1 MERGGKGRKS
11 SEMPARGNEKKRV
24 RKGLHHCVGVPIG
37 AICQLGLLGI
47 SVNCLHNIR
56 GLSILLASR
65 LPEVH
70 PAWTLEDPPAGWRRP
85 PPYPIRYP
93 SVGVGYLPCIP
104 LPSTIPYVMLRPLSR
119 LSLCIALA
127 ALVGCDSESTAPL
140 SSASDKDTPAAA
152 LSSAAPADAPSATE
166 LPGAHADSAPI
177 EGQYIVTFADNA
189 LARGSDKGS
198 VEALAAD
205 VLSEAGARSVAT
217 VERVYT
223 HALVGFAAQNLSA
236 EEALRLQD
244 DARVAAVE
252 QDQMMY
258 ANATQSNAPW
268 GLDRIDD
275 RDGRDGTYV
284 YDATG
289 QGVTVF
295 VLDTGI
301 RTGHNDFGGRA
312 YAAFDAVGDGRNGQ
326 DCNGHGTHVAGTV
339 GGSTYGVAK
348 GATLA
353 AVRVLGCNGS
363 GSNSGVIG
371 GVDFVAQS
379 SQRPA
384 VANMSLGGGASS
396 ALDNAV
402 RGAVQAGVTFVVAA
416 GNENQNACN
425 VSPARESS
433 ALTIGSTTTSD
444 SRSSFSNYGSCV
456 DMMAPGSSITSA
468 WYTSNSATNTISG
481 TSMAAPHVAG
491 AAALVLQG
499 SPSASPAAV
508 ESAIEGSA
516 TTGRISGV
524 NGSPNLL
531 LYTGS
536 GGGTPTPDPDPDPT
550 PGAPCTGCSA
560 FSGSLSGSG
569 DSDVQPNGTYY
580 AGSGTQ
586 RGYLRGPSNADFD
599 LELYRWSGS
608 RWSRVARSISS
619 TSSEDITYSGASSGY
634 YYWRIVSYSGSG
646 SYSFWI
652 ED

>member
-1 MERGGKGRKS
+1 
-11 SEMPARGNEKKRV
+11 
-24 RKGLHHCVGVPIG
+24 
-37 AICQLGLLGI
+37 
-47 SVNCLHNIR
+47 
-56 GLSILLASR
+56 
-65 LPEVH
+65 
-70 PAWTLEDPPAGWRRP
+70 
-85 PPYPIRYP
+85 
-93 SVGVGYLPCIP
+93 
-104 LPSTIPYVMLRPLSR
+104 MLRRISAPA
-119 LSLCIALA
+119 LCFALA
-127 ALVGCDSESTAPL
+127 ALVGCDSESTATL
-140 SSASDKDTPAAA
+140 DRSSASDKDAPASA
-152 LSSAAPADAPSATE
+152 LATDAPADAPSATE
-166 LPGAHADSAPI
+166 LPGTHAVSAPI
-177 EGQYIVTFADNA
+177 KDQYIITLDESA
-189 LARGSDKGS
+189 LARGSAKAS
-198 VEALAAD
+198 VESLAAD
-205 VLSEAGARSVAT
+205 VLVQAGARGLAR

-223 HALVGFAAQNLSA
+223 HALVGFTAQNLSA
-236 EEALRLQD
+236 EEALRVQED
-244 DARVAAVE
+244 PRVLAVE

-275 RDGRDGTYV
+275 RSGRDGTYV
-284 YDATG
+284 YDETG
-289 QGVTVF
+289 SGVTVF

-301 RTGHNDFGGRA
+301 RTSHNDFGGRA
-312 YAAFDAVGDGRNGQ
+312 YASFDAVGDGRNGQ

-371 GVDFVAQS
+371 GVDHVAQS

-416 GNENQNACN
+416 GNESQNACN

-433 ALTIGSTTTSD
+433 AITVGSTTSSD

-456 DMMAPGSSITSA
+456 DIMAPGSSITSA
-468 WYTSNSATNTISG
+468 WYTSNSSTNTISG
-481 TSMAAPHVAG
+481 TSMASPHVAG
-491 AAALVLQG
+491 AAALVLG
-499 SPSASPAAV
+499 SNGSASPSAV
-508 ESAIEGSA
+508 ENALNSAA
-516 TTGRISGV
+516 TTGALSGL
-524 NGSPNLL
+524 NGSPNRL
-531 LYTGS
+531 LYVGSTGGGGG
-536 GGGTPTPDPDPDPT
+536 GGGTPPPSS
-550 PGAPCTGCSA
+550 APCTNCSA
-560 FSGSLSGSG
+560 YSGSLSGSN

-608 RWSRVARSISS
+608 GWSRVARSISS

-634 YYWRIVSYSGSG
+634 YYWRVRSYSGSG
-646 SYSFWI
+646 SYDFWI
-652 ED
+652 GN

>member
-1 MERGGKGRKS
+1 
-11 SEMPARGNEKKRV
+11 
-24 RKGLHHCVGVPIG
+24 
-37 AICQLGLLGI
+37 
-47 SVNCLHNIR
+47 
-56 GLSILLASR
+56 
-65 LPEVH
+65 
-70 PAWTLEDPPAGWRRP
+70 
-85 PPYPIRYP
+85 
-93 SVGVGYLPCIP
+93 
-104 LPSTIPYVMLRPLSR
+104 MLRPLSK
-119 LSLCIALA
+119 LTLGFALA
-127 ALVGCDSESTAPL
+127 ALVGCDSEGTTAL
-140 SSASDKDTPAAA
+140 DAEGAKDTPASA
-152 LSSAAPADAPSATE
+152 LATDAPADAPSATE
-166 LPGAHADSAPI
+166 LPGSHADSVPI
-177 EGQYIVTFADNA
+177 EGQYIITLADQA
-189 LARGSDKGS
+189 LARGSAKAD
-198 VEALAAD
+198 VEALAAS
-205 VLSEAGARSVAT
+205 VLAQAGARGTAS

-223 HALVGFAAQNLSA
+223 HALVGFTAQNLSA
-236 EEALRLQD
+236 DQALRLQD

-268 GLDRIDD
+268 GLDRIDQ
-275 RDGRDGTYV
+275 RDGRNGTYV

-312 YAAFDAVGDGRNGQ
+312 FAAFDAVGDGRNGQ

-348 GATLA
+348 GARLG

-396 ALDNAV
+396 ALDSAV

-433 ALTIGSTTTSD
+433 ALTIASSTSSD
-444 SRSSFSNYGSCV
+444 GRSSFSNYGSCV
-456 DMMAPGSSITSA
+456 DLFAPGSSITSA
-468 WYTSNSATNTISG
+468 WYTSNTATNTISG
-481 TSMAAPHVAG
+481 TSMASPHVAG

-508 ESAIEGSA
+508 ENAIESVA

-536 GGGTPTPDPDPDPT
+536 GGGGTPPPNPDPDPDPT
-550 PGAPCTGCSA
+550 PGAPCTNCSA
-560 FSGSLSGSG
+560 YSGSLSGSG

-599 LELYRWSGS
+599 LELYRWNG
-608 RWSRVARSISS
+608 RGWSRVARSISS
-619 TSSEDITYSGASSGY
+619 NSSEDITYSGASSGY
-634 YYWRIVSYSGSG
+634 YYWRVLSYSGSG
-646 SYSFWI
+646 SYNFWVGN
-652 ED
+652 

>member
-1 MERGGKGRKS
+1 
-11 SEMPARGNEKKRV
+11 
-24 RKGLHHCVGVPIG
+24 
-37 AICQLGLLGI
+37 
-47 SVNCLHNIR
+47 
-56 GLSILLASR
+56 
-65 LPEVH
+65 
-70 PAWTLEDPPAGWRRP
+70 
-85 PPYPIRYP
+85 
-93 SVGVGYLPCIP
+93 
-104 LPSTIPYVMLRPLSR
+104 MLRPLSK
-119 LSLCIALA
+119 LTLGFALA
-127 ALVGCDSESTAPL
+127 ALVGCDSEGTTAL
-140 SSASDKDTPAAA
+140 DAEGAKDTPASA
-152 LSSAAPADAPSATE
+152 LATDAPADAPSATE
-166 LPGAHADSAPI
+166 LPGSHADSVPI
-177 EGQYIVTFADNA
+177 EGQYIITLADQA
-189 LARGSDKGS
+189 LARGSAKAD
-198 VEALAAD
+198 VEALAAS
-205 VLSEAGARSVAT
+205 VLAQAGARGTAS

-223 HALVGFAAQNLSA
+223 HALVGFTAQNLSA
-236 EEALRLQD
+236 DQALRLQD

-268 GLDRIDD
+268 GLDRIDQ
-275 RDGRDGTYV
+275 RDGRNGTYV

-312 YAAFDAVGDGRNGQ
+312 FAAFDAVGDGRNGQ

-348 GATLA
+348 GARLG

-396 ALDNAV
+396 ALDSAV

-433 ALTIGSTTTSD
+433 ALTIASSTSSD
-444 SRSSFSNYGSCV
+444 GRSSFSNYVSCV
-456 DMMAPGSSITSA
+456 DLFAPGSSITSA
-468 WYTSNSATNTISG
+468 WYTSNTATNTISG
-481 TSMAAPHVAG
+481 TSMASPHVAG

-508 ESAIEGSA
+508 ENAIESAA

-536 GGGTPTPDPDPDPT
+536 GGGGTPPPNPDPDPDPT
-550 PGAPCTGCSA
+550 PGAPCTNCSA
-560 FSGSLSGSG
+560 YSGSLSGSG

-599 LELYRWSGS
+599 LELYRWNG
-608 RWSRVARSISS
+608 RGWSRVARSISS
-619 TSSEDITYSGASSGY
+619 NSSEDITYSGASSGY
-634 YYWRIVSYSGSG
+634 YYWRVLSYSGSG
-646 SYSFWI
+646 SYNFWVGN
-652 ED
+652 

>member
-1 MERGGKGRKS
+1 
-11 SEMPARGNEKKRV
+11 
-24 RKGLHHCVGVPIG
+24 
-37 AICQLGLLGI
+37 
-47 SVNCLHNIR
+47 
-56 GLSILLASR
+56 
-65 LPEVH
+65 
-70 PAWTLEDPPAGWRRP
+70 
-85 PPYPIRYP
+85 
-93 SVGVGYLPCIP
+93 
-104 LPSTIPYVMLRPLSR
+104 MLRPLSK
-119 LSLCIALA
+119 LTLGFALA
-127 ALVGCDSESTAPL
+127 ALVGCDSEGTTAL
-140 SSASDKDTPAAA
+140 DAEGAKDTPASA
-152 LSSAAPADAPSATE
+152 LATDAPADAPSATE
-166 LPGAHADSAPI
+166 LPGSHADSVPI
-177 EGQYIVTFADNA
+177 EGQYIITLADQA
-189 LARGSDKGS
+189 LARGSAKAD
-198 VEALAAD
+198 VEALAAS
-205 VLSEAGARSVAT
+205 VLAQAGARGTAS

-223 HALVGFAAQNLSA
+223 HALVGFTAQNLSA
-236 EEALRLQD
+236 DQALRLQD

-268 GLDRIDD
+268 GLDRIDQ
-275 RDGRDGTYV
+275 RDGRNGTYV

-312 YAAFDAVGDGRNGQ
+312 FAAFDAVGDGRNGQ

-348 GATLA
+348 GARLG

-379 SQRPA
+379 AQRPA

-396 ALDNAV
+396 ALDSAV

-433 ALTIGSTTTSD
+433 ALTIASSTSSD
-444 SRSSFSNYGSCV
+444 GRSSFSNYGSCV
-456 DMMAPGSSITSA
+456 DLFAPGSSITSA
-468 WYTSNSATNTISG
+468 WYTSNTATNTISG
-481 TSMAAPHVAG
+481 TSMASPHVAG

-508 ESAIEGSA
+508 ENAIESVA

-536 GGGTPTPDPDPDPT
+536 GGGGTPPPNPDPDPDPT
-550 PGAPCTGCSA
+550 PGAPCTNCSA
-560 FSGSLSGSG
+560 YSGSLSGSG

-599 LELYRWSGS
+599 LELYRWNG
-608 RWSRVARSISS
+608 RGWSRVARSISS
-619 TSSEDITYSGASSGY
+619 NSSEDITYSGASSGY
-634 YYWRIVSYSGSG
+634 YYWRVLSYSGSG
-646 SYSFWI
+646 SYNFWVGN
-652 ED
+652 

>member
-1 MERGGKGRKS
+1 M
-11 SEMPARGNEKKRV
+11 N
-24 RKGLHHCVGVPIG
+24 
-37 AICQLGLLGI
+37 LLRRFTAPTL
-47 SVNCLHNIR
+47 CL
-56 GLSILLASR
+56 
-65 LPEVH
+65 
-70 PAWTLEDPPAGWRRP
+70 
-85 PPYPIRYP
+85 
-93 SVGVGYLPCIP
+93 
-104 LPSTIPYVMLRPLSR
+104 
-119 LSLCIALA
+119 ALA
-127 ALVGCDSESTAPL
+127 ALVGCDSNTSAVL
-140 SSASDKDTPAAA
+140 DGADGKSSPASA
-152 LSSAAPADAPSATE
+152 LATDAPADAPSATE
-166 LPGAHADSAPI
+166 LPGTHADAEPI
-177 EGQYIVTFADNA
+177 EGQYIVTLTESA
-189 LARGSDKGS
+189 LARGSAEAS
-198 VEALAAD
+198 VQALAAD
-205 VLSEAGARSVAT
+205 VLAQAGARTTAS

-223 HALVGFAAQNLSA
+223 HALVGFTAQNLSA
-236 EEALRLQD
+236 DAALRLQD
-244 DARVAAVE
+244 DARVATVE

-275 RDGRDGTYV
+275 RSGLDGTYV
-284 YDATG
+284 YNETG
-289 QGVTVF
+289 SGVTVF

-312 YAAFDAVGDGRNGQ
+312 YAAFDAISDGRNGQ

-353 AVRVLGCNGS
+353 AVRVLGCSGG
-363 GSNSGVIG
+363 GSNSGVIA

-384 VANMSLGGGASS
+384 VANMSLGGGRSS
-396 ALDNAV
+396 ALDSAV

-433 ALTIGSTTTSD
+433 ALTVGATTTSD
-444 SRSSFSNYGSCV
+444 RRSSFSNYGSCV
-456 DMMAPGSSITSA
+456 DLMAPGSNIASA

-491 AAALVLQG
+491 AAALVLGG

-508 ESAIEGSA
+508 ENALEGSA
-516 TTGRISGV
+516 TTGQLSSL

-536 GGGTPTPDPDPDPT
+536 GGGNDGGGNDGGGDGGGTPS
-550 PGAPCTGCSA
+550 APCTGCSA
-560 FSGSLSGSG
+560 FNGQLSGSG

-586 RGYLRGPSNADFD
+586 RGYLRGPSSADFD

-608 RWSRVARSISS
+608 GWSRVAQSISS
-619 TSSEDITYSGASSGY
+619 TSTEDIVYSGASSGY
-634 YYWRIVSYSGSG
+634 YYWRVRSYSGSG